1 MGRTCL
7 PPAYGGADILIFRRF
22 ALPVLALLL
31 TGCLTQN
38 TALPYSLRI
47 TEEGLG
53 AIHANTPFDQV
64 NTSLSGF
71 TFEKLS
77 QISPGQSEMIYQM
90 KRGERVLAHIV
101 SDPSGKKIATIHI
114 LSPLIKNK
122 YGQGV
127 SDPLPRTNTL
137 LCTAEECRYR
147 DEPSIRY
154 RIDSNQRTIREITFS
169 PL

>member
-1 MGRTCL
+1 M
-7 PPAYGGADILIFRRF
+7 IFRRF
-22 ALPVLALLL
+22 SVPALALLF

-53 AIHANTPFDQV
+53 AIHADTPFDQV
-64 NTSLSGF
+64 STSLSGF

-77 QISPGQSEMIYQM
+77 QISPDQSEMIYQM

-122 YGQGV
+122 YDQGV
-127 SDPLPRTNTL
+127 GDPLPRANTL
-137 LCTAEECRYR
+137 LCTAEECRYQ
-147 DEPSIRY
+147 DEPSLSY
-154 RIDSNQRTIREITFS
+154 RIDPNQRTIREITFS
-169 PL
+169 RL

>member
-1 MGRTCL
+1 M
-7 PPAYGGADILIFRRF
+7 IFRRF

-53 AIHANTPFDQV
+53 AIHADTPFDQV
-64 NTSLSGF
+64 STSLSGF

-77 QISPGQSEMIYQM
+77 QISPDQSEMIYQM

-101 SDPSGKKIATIHI
+101 SDPSRKKIATIHI

-122 YGQGV
+122 YDQGV
-127 SDPLPRTNTL
+127 GDPLPRVNTL

-147 DEPSIRY
+147 DEPSLRY
-154 RIDSNQRTIREITFS
+154 RIDPNQRTIREITFS
-169 PL
+169 RL

>member
-1 MGRTCL
+1 MEWTGIPSTD
-7 PPAYGGADILIFRRF
+7 GGESLLIYRILLF
-22 ALPVLALLL
+22 AFLFI
-31 TGCLTQN
+31 GCSSTN
-38 TALPYSLRI
+38 NILPYPLTIS
-47 TEEGLG
+47 EEGLG
-53 AIHANTPFDQV
+53 AIHADTPFDQV

-90 KRGERVLAHIV
+90 KRGESVLAHIV
-101 SDPSGKKIATIHI
+101 SDPSGKKIAAIHI

-147 DEPSIRY
+147 DEPSILY